1 MKKLI
6 AILSAVLLL
15 CGMSTV
21 ALADITAPEG
31 YTVTPL
37 FDFTAFEDGEST
49 ATGLGFWT
57 ADENAGS
64 AEVTVAGGK
73 LTFTKP
79 GNWGAF
85 PNLNEDQQALT
96 KTATGW
102 GFYVEG
108 GEFGG
113 TICAGFNAVDGGTNT
128 ILKEDVPVMFVALD
142 GTVTIDV
149 TYGVS
154 SFGQGGFFVPA
165 GFAGYVYIPFSN
177 YVANDGT
184 GADHDAAK
192 GVATPIYAM
201 DADIVSITY
210 GEFFVYSSDI
220 VLEAPTPEP
229 TPEPTEEPVATE
241 PADDATEA
249 PSAPANGENA
259 GFPVWIIIAAVA
271 VVVIVV
277 VVIVVAKKKKA

>member
-15 CGMSTV
+15 CGMTTV
-21 ALADITAPEG
+21 ALAEGESTITAPDG

-37 FDFTAFEDGEST
+37 FDFTALADGEST
-49 ATGLGFWT
+49 ATDLGFWT
-57 ADENAGS
+57 ADANAGG
-64 AEVTVAGGK
+64 AKVVVNAGK
-73 LTFTKP
+73 ITFSMP

-108 GEFGG
+108 GELGG

-149 TYGVS
+149 TYGT

-165 GFAGYVYIPFSN
+165 EFAGYVYIPFSS

-184 GADHDAAK
+184 GTDHDVAK

-201 DADIVSITY
+201 DSDIVSITY

-220 VLEAPTPEP
+220 VLEAPTPAP
-229 TPEPTEEPVATE
+229 TPEPTATPDPT
-241 PADDATEA
+241 PAPTEVPSKA
-249 PSAPANGENA
+249 PQAEG
-259 GFPVWIIIAAVA
+259 GFPIWIVIAAVA
-271 VVVIVV
+271 VVAIVV